1 MNGQTRLDDVDD
13 ASLGG
18 TLKSAVR
25 FHKMPVTRV
34 AKATGASRQTIYNW
48 MRGGRVFC
56 AYRSRVRAIIQIL
69 QTAKTKDEA
78 WSKICQ
84 EFSLSD

>member
-1 MNGQTRLDDVDD
+1 MNGHTRLDADD
-13 ASLGG
+13 AALGG
-18 TLKSAVR
+18 TLKSAIR
-25 FHKMPVTRV
+25 LHKMPVTHI
-34 AKATGASRQTIYNW
+34 AKAIGASRQTIYNW

-56 AYRSRVRAIIQIL
+56 AYRSRVRATIQIL

>member
-1 MNGQTRLDDVDD
+1 MNGSTKHDGVDE
-13 ASLGG
+13 ATLGRE
-18 TLKSAVR
+18 LKNAIVL
-25 FHKMPVTRV
+25 HGMPVARV
-34 AKATGASRQTIYNW
+34 AKAIGASRQTIYNW

-56 AYRSRVRAIIQIL
+56 AYRPHVRAIIRIL

-84 EFSLSD
+84 EFSLLD